1 MELISIIDCDLCVT
15 LPDNEEV
22 LDPPLPETWGRLTTI
37 LVKGSWQMR
46 WFPAPVSYSSH
57 DIEEIR
63 VCRACGTHYHYHQIH
78 DPNFGEPLPPE
89 TKWLLWRIGPDFA
102 RTYISQMGPDGVV
115 VELDGGWLEQ
125 RYETIIELLRR
136 DILRAPDL
144 HIKEYM
150 VESLYRHYVGD
161 QDWESLNAVLIACPD
176 PAVSVYVVCRILE
189 VINPGGAVRFYSPT
203 QFNTVGALLGA
214 EPTREPLL
222 VAVLAEGLSAE
233 GQILRFFL
241 GKKEPVNVSRV
252 AMHALRDDVPRQS
265 LAPAVRALAVELQ
278 RPDSTSWWRETA
290 RDLLIEYVGTAPDKS
305 KDVLKTLVGGTDEV
319 LAVRRHCQ
327 TQLE

>member
-125 RYETIIELLRR
+125 RYDAIIELLRR
-136 DILRAPDL
+136 DLLRAPDL
-144 HIKEYM
+144 PIKEYM
-150 VESLYRHYVGD
+150 VESLYRHYVGN
-161 QDWESLNAVLIACPD
+161 QDWQSLKAVLIDCPD
-176 PAVSVYVVCRILE
+176 LVVGVYVARRIFE
-189 VINPGGAVRFYSPT
+189 VIEPDSAVRFYSPT
-203 QFNTVGALLGA
+203 QFNTVNALLGA
-214 EPTREPLL
+214 DPTREPLL
-222 VAVLAEGLSAE
+222 VAALARGLSAQ
-233 GQILRFFL
+233 GQILRYFL
-241 GKKEPVNVSRV
+241 GKKEPVNVSSV
-252 AMHALRDDVPRQS
+252 AMHVLQEDVPGQN
-265 LAPAVRALAVELQ
+265 LAPAVPALAAELQ
-278 RPDSTSWWRETA
+278 QPDSTSWWRETA
-290 RDLLIEYVGTAPDKS
+290 RDLLIEYVGTEPDRA
-305 KDVLKTLVGGTDEV
+305 KDVLDALDSDTDEAR
-319 LAVRRHCQ
+319 AVRRHCQ